1 MKTNAVSRLCFS
13 GFALA
18 VIACCWELPSQTFTP
33 QPVQKMPTDTG
44 RSLLADCSDLRRHFF
59 DQQTIES
66 RVRRGVVSLLR
77 QDFIATGRVEERST
91 NEWLRV
97 SDVLRVARQLD
108 RKGTRPQIRV
118 VQRDSILQ
126 SRIGFPSISQGG
138 FSPSFLDR
146 QLEPGDI
153 VLVTLLTD

>member
-1 MKTNAVSRLCFS
+1 MKTNTVARLCFS
-13 GFALA
+13 GFVLA
-18 VIACCWELPSQTFTP
+18 VIAFCWEVPSQTFTP
-33 QPVQKMPTDTG
+33 QPVRKVPTDTG
-44 RSLLADCSDLRRHFF
+44 SSLLADCSDLRRHFF

-97 SDVLRVARQLD
+97 SDVLRIARQLD

-138 FSPSFLDR
+138 FSPAFLER

-153 VLVTLLTD
+153 VVVTLLTD